1 MKPNNHPLEKFKFCP
16 KCGSEEFKIDTF
28 KSKKCNKC
36 KFTYFY
42 NTAGAVPVIIK
53 DKQDNYLFC
62 VRKYEP
68 LKGTLDLPGGF
79 IDFGETAENCAVR
92 EVKEEIGIQ
101 LEEKNLKYLFTVP
114 NYYNYSD
121 FIITSIDIYFEA
133 CVDSFDKVIANDDVK
148 ELVILKKD
156 EIDISKIGFEGIKNG
171 VKKYF
176 NIK

>member
-1 MKPNNHPLEKFKFCP
+1 M
-16 KCGSEEFKIDTF
+16 
-28 KSKKCNKC
+28 
-36 KFTYFY
+36 
-42 NTAGAVPVIIK
+42 
-53 DKQDNYLFC
+53 
-62 VRKYEP
+62 
-68 LKGTLDLPGGF
+68 KGTLDLPGGF

-92 EVKEEIGIQ
+92 EVKEETGIQ

-156 EIDISKIGFEGIKNG
+156 EIDISKIGFEGIKKG

-176 NIK
+176 NL

>member
-1 MKPNNHPLEKFKFCP
+1 MKSIAHHPLEKFKYCP
-16 KCGSEEFKIDTF
+16 KCGSNEFNIDSF

-42 NTAGAVPVIIK
+42 NSAGTVPVIIK
-53 DKQDNYLFC
+53 DKQDNYLFV

-92 EVKEEIGIQ
+92 EVKEETGIDI
-101 LEEKNLKYLFTVP
+101 EEKYLKFLFTVP

-121 FIITSIDIYFEA
+121 FVITSIDIYFEA
-133 CVDSFDKVIANDDVK
+133 CVEDFNKGIANDDVK
-148 ELVILKKD
+148 ELVIWKKD
-156 EIDISKIGFEGIKNG
+156 EIDVSQIGFEGIRNG

-176 NIK
+176 NL

>member
-1 MKPNNHPLEKFKFCP
+1 MKQQNHPLEKFKYCP
-16 KCGSEEFKIDTF
+16 KCGSDQFKIDTF
-28 KSKKCNKC
+28 KSKKCEQC

-42 NTAGAVPVIIK
+42 NSAGAVPVIIK
-53 DKQDNYLFC
+53 DKEGNYLFTR
-62 VRKYEP
+62 RKFNP

-79 IDFGETAENCAVR
+79 IDYGETAENCAVR
-92 EVKEEIGIQ
+92 EVKEETGIDI
-101 LEEKNLKYLFTVP
+101 EEKDLKYLFTVP

-133 CVDSFDKVIANDDVK
+133 CVDSFKTGIANDDVQ

-156 EIDISKIGFEGIKNG
+156 EIDLSKIGFEGIKKG

-176 NIK
+176 NL